1 MAKLHETFLKS
12 YPEFKIVSP
21 TLAKLNIKTNDG
33 RLILD
38 VFRNGKFCKTV
49 TIVAEGERAA

>member
-1 MAKLHETFLKS
+1 MREEFSKV

-21 TLAKLNIKTNDG
+21 RLVKVNVKTDDG

-49 TIVAEGERAA
+49 TVIAEGERVA